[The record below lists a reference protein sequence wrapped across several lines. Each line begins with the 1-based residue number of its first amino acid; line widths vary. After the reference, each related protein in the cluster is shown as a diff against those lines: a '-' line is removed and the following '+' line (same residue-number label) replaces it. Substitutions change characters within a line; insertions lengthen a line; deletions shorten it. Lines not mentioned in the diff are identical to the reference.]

1 MDERDVVELRL
12 RLPAGELGTLARLM
26 EQARS
31 LLTLEGGGAADPAPA
46 RTAERPMEAGVNTA
60 LDAVKFRRIGEA
72 RRAEAGGEARRAE
85 AGGEASPPEAEAAGA
100 PAETDPDDIVPPEA
114 GLWDAPDAATVEA
127 EVRSELPVPAVEA
140 AVSLGPETPAG
151 AADAIER
158 PEAEPASSRRE
169 ERTPELAVP
178 LPAAPEVRRGLAE
191 VRDAGFTPE
200 TTPAEARGGAFAAV
214 EELVGPGPAPLTA
227 ESVALAFQ
235 RDDRRYDNGF
245 PLY

>member
-60 LDAVKFRRIGEA
+60 FDAVKFRRIGEA
-72 RRAEAGGEARRAE
+72 RRAEAS
-85 AGGEASPPEAEAAGA
+85 GEASPPEAEAAGA

-114 GLWDAPDAATVEA
+114 GLRDAPDAAAVEA
-127 EVRSELPVPAVEA
+127 EVGSELPVPAVEA
-140 AVSLGPETPAG
+140 AVSPGPETPAG
-151 AADAIER
+151 TVDAIER
-158 PEAEPASSRRE
+158 TEAEPVPPRRE

-191 VRDAGFTPE
+191 AQGAGFAPE

-214 EELVGPGPAPLTA
+214 EELVSPGPAPLTA
-227 ESVALAFQ
+227 EGVALAFQ

>member
-60 LDAVKFRRIGEA
+60 FDAVKFRRIGEA
-72 RRAEAGGEARRAE
+72 RRAEAS
-85 AGGEASPPEAEAAGA
+85 GEASPPEAEAAGA
-100 PAETDPDDIVPPEA
+100 PTEMNPDEIVPPEA

-151 AADAIER
+151 TADAIER

-200 TTPAEARGGAFAAV
+200 TTPAEARGGVFAAV
-214 EELVGPGPAPLTA
+214 EELVSPGPAPLTA
-227 ESVALAFQ
+227 EGVALAFQ

>member
-60 LDAVKFRRIGEA
+60 FDAGKFRRIGEA

-151 AADAIER
+151 TADAIER

>member
-31 LLTLEGGGAADPAPA
+31 LLTLEGGGAAAPSPA
-46 RTAERPMEAGVNTA
+46 RMAENPMEAGVNTVF
-60 LDAVKFRRIGEA
+60 DAVKFRRLGET
-72 RRAEAGGEARRAE
+72 RRAE

>member
-31 LLTLEGGGAADPAPA
+31 LLTLEGGGAAAPSPA
-46 RTAERPMEAGVNTA
+46 RMAENPMEAGVNTVF
-60 LDAVKFRRIGEA
+60 DAVKFRRLGET
-72 RRAEAGGEARRAE
+72 RRAE

-100 PAETDPDDIVPPEA
+100 PAEMNPDDIVPPEA

>member
-31 LLTLEGGGAADPAPA
+31 LLTLEGGGAAAPSPA
-46 RTAERPMEAGVNTA
+46 RMAENPMEAGVNTVF
-60 LDAVKFRRIGEA
+60 DAVKFRRLGET
-72 RRAEAGGEARRAE
+72 RRAE

-100 PAETDPDDIVPPEA
+100 PAEMNPDDIVPPEA

-214 EELVGPGPAPLTA
+214 EELVSPGPAPLTA
-227 ESVALAFQ
+227 EGVALAFQ